1 MKILVTGGAGF
12 IGSNVVDGYI
22 NEGHEVVIIDNLS
35 TGKMEN
41 VNKKAKFYLMDL
53 CSKECSKVFE
63 IERPDVVNHH
73 GAQISVPASVD
84 NPMFDANINI
94 LGFLNIMQL
103 SVKFGVK
110 KFIFISSGGAVYGEA
125 GDTPASESAPTTPLS
140 PYAITK
146 LSAEYYLNFYRHQY
160 GLNYTVLRYA
170 NVFGQRQT
178 PYAEAGVVAIFM
190 EKLIAGIVPVIYSFP
205 DEPDGMIRDYCYVKD
220 VVRAN
225 LMALTEGAGHV
236 INIGTSVETT
246 TGELY
251 RTILE
256 CAREKGFAKEDK
268 FSVPTKGPA
277 RPGDLRKSTMD
288 ISKAE
293 SVLSLKPLYSLKSG
307 LSETFDFYMGK
318 QYPKL

>member
-35 TGKMEN
+35 TGKVEN
-41 VNKKAKFYLMDL
+41 INKKANFYLMDL

-63 IERPDVVNHH
+63 IEKPDVVNHH
-73 GAQISVPASVD
+73 GAQMSVPASVND
-84 NPMFDANINI
+84 PMFDANVNI
-94 LGFLNIMQL
+94 LGFLNIVEL
-103 SVKFGVK
+103 SVKFSVK

-125 GDTPASESAPTTPLS
+125 GDTPSAETSPVTPLS

-146 LSAEYYLNFYRHQY
+146 LTAEYYLNFYRHQY

-170 NVFGQRQT
+170 NIFGQRQT
-178 PYAEAGVVAIFM
+178 PHAEAGVVAIFM
-190 EKLIAGIVPVIYSFP
+190 EKLISGTVPVIYSFP

-225 LMALTEGAGHV
+225 VTALTKGTGQV
-236 INIGTSVETT
+236 VNIGTSVETT

-256 CAREKGFAKEDK
+256 CARQNGYAKEDR
-268 FSVPTKGPA
+268 FSVPVKGPA
-277 RPGDLRKSTMD
+277 RPGDLRKSTLN

-293 SVLSLKPLYSLKSG
+293 EVLGWKPLYALKSG

-318 QYPKL
+318 QSE